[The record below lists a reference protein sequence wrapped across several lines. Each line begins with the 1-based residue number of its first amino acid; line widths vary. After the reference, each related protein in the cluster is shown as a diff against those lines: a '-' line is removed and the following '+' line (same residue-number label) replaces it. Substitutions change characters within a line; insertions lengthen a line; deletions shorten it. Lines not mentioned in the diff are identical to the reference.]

1 MEEKAM
7 VVDSLRRKDKVLIHP
22 LSSFTKE
29 QIEEDLGGEIVTD
42 HDDRGFQY
50 KISFKGNPY
59 GAIILKCTGS
69 YGMETDNWGVIVTY
83 EGYPYYDS
91 PIDYDTWRWF
101 TEEELINILVKIRNL
116 SNSSNREIR

>member
-7 VVDSLRRKDKVLIHP
+7 VVDSLRRKDKVLINP
-22 LSSFTKE
+22 LSSFTKQ

-42 HDDRGFQY
+42 HDDRGFRY

-91 PIDYDTWRWF
+91 PIDHDTWRWF
-101 TEEELINILVKIRNL
+101 TEEELIDILAKICNL
-116 SNSSNREIR
+116 GNSSNREIR

>member
-22 LSSFTKE
+22 LYSFTKQ

-42 HDDRGFQY
+42 HDDRGFRY

-69 YGMETDNWGVIVTY
+69 YGMKNDDWELAVTY
-83 EGYPYYDS
+83 DGHLYYDS
-91 PIDYDTWRWF
+91 PITVDVIGWLS
-101 TEEELINILVKIRNL
+101 EEELIDILVKIRNFNNP
-116 SNSSNREIR
+116 SDGEIQ

>member
-22 LSSFTKE
+22 LYSFTKQ

-42 HDDRGFQY
+42 HDDRGFRY

-83 EGYPYYDS
+83 EGDPYYDS

-101 TEEELINILVKIRNL
+101 TEEELIDILAKICNL
-116 SNSSNREIR
+116 GNSSNREIR